1 MIKNW
6 DKFNEGWFDK
16 KEKESDLIPKGLM
29 SSTGRPSAEE
39 SERIQ
44 KDLDKLSSKIEPR
57 VDSDFM
63 QEISDRLYGPDSEE
77 YIKALKELNLSFKPR
92 QGRYGGQL
100 YDPSNYEETNKRQQE
115 VINKISDK

>member
-6 DKFNEGWFDK
+6 NKFNEGWFDK

-29 SSTGRPSAEE
+29 SSTGRPSSEE

-77 YIKALKELNLSFKPR
+77 YIKALKELNKSFQPR
-92 QGRYGGQL
+92 QGRYGSQL
-100 YDPSNYEETNKRQQE
+100 YDPSNYEEVNKRQQE
-115 VINKISDK
+115 VINKINNR

>member
-6 DKFNEGWFDK
+6 NKFNEGWFSK
-16 KEKESDLIPKGLM
+16 KESESDLIPKGFM

-39 SERIQ
+39 SERML
-44 KDLDKLSSKIEPR
+44 KDLDKLSSKIEPK

-77 YIKALKELNLSFKPR
+77 YIKALKELNMSFRPR
-92 QGRYGGQL
+92 QGRYGSQL
-100 YDPSNYEETNKRQQE
+100 YDPLNHEKNNKRQQE
-115 VINKISDK
+115 VINKIGDK